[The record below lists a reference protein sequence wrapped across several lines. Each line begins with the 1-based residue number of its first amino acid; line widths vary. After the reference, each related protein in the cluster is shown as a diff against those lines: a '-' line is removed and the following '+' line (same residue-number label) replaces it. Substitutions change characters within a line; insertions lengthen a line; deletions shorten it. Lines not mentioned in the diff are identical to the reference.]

1 MTSEETN
8 RIVKE
13 LYQKVERFREAGIE
27 PYPNRAQVSHLIG
40 DVLGAYSEVE
50 DEERLAQAGEFK
62 LAGRIVSLRF
72 HGRASFAHLRDMS
85 GQIQLYFREDKVG
98 KEFYRKILKKM
109 DVGDFLGASG
119 TLFRTR
125 TGELTLQV
133 NEAKLLSKIVRPLPE
148 KWHGLK
154 DKELRYRQRYL
165 DLIANKES
173 RDRFLIRAKVVQGI
187 RNYLSSKGFIEVETP
202 TMQVIPG
209 GAAAKPF
216 VTHHNA
222 LDLELYLR
230 IAPELYLKR
239 LVVGG
244 FDRVFELGK
253 CYRNEGISSEHNPEF
268 TMVEFYMAYADYNTL
283 MELSEEMVSSLA
295 KEILGDSR
303 VPYGEYEIDFAPPW
317 RRVSFKEALTSI
329 GNAPE
334 EVWNSEEAA
343 RRFAEELEIETE
355 HLHSHGKV
363 LGEIF
368 DELVEPKL
376 IQPTFIYDYP
386 VDISP
391 LAKSKPEDPKVVERF
406 ELFVAGR
413 EIANAYTELNDPKEQ
428 RQRMLQQLRE
438 RDLGDEEAQR
448 LDEDYIRALEYGL
461 PPTAGEGI
469 GVDRLV
475 MLFTNAP
482 SIRDVILFPT
492 LRPQSG

>member
-40 DVLGAYSEVE
+40 DVLSAYSEVE

-98 KEFYRKILKKM
+98 REFYRKILKKM

-295 KEILGDSR
+295 KEILGDSK

-317 RRVSFKEALTSI
+317 KRISFKDALTSI

-334 EVWNSEEAA
+334 EVWDSEEAA

-368 DELVEPKL
+368 DELVEPNL

-492 LRPQSG
+492 LRPQGG

>member
-1 MTSEETN
+1 MANEDVN

-13 LYQKVERFREAGIE
+13 LYEKVERFKEAGID
-27 PYPNRAQVSHLIG
+27 PYPPRADVSHFVG
-40 DVLGAYSEVE
+40 DLLERYSEVE
-50 DEERLAQAGEFK
+50 DAEALANAGEFA

-72 HGRASFAHLRDMS
+72 HGRASFAHIRDMS
-85 GQIQLYFREDKVG
+85 GTIQLYFREDVVG
-98 KEFYRKILKKM
+98 KEFYRKVLKKL
-109 DVGDFLGASG
+109 DVGDFVGARG
-119 TLFRTR
+119 RLFRTR
-125 TGELTLQV
+125 TGELTVQV
-133 NEAKLLSKIVRPLPE
+133 ERADLLSKLVRPLPE

-165 DLIANKES
+165 DLVANEES
-173 RDRFLIRAKVVQGI
+173 RNRFLVRARMVQGI
-187 RNYLSSKGFIEVETP
+187 RNFLSSKRFIEVETP

-216 VTHHNA
+216 VTHHNT
-222 LDLELYLR
+222 LDLDLYLR

-253 CYRNEGISSEHNPEF
+253 CYRNEGISTEHNPEF
-268 TMVEFYMAYADYNTL
+268 TMVEFYMAYANYNTL
-283 MELSEEMVSSLA
+283 MELSEEMVSTLA
-295 KEILGDSR
+295 TEILGSTR
-303 VPYGEYEIDFAPPW
+303 VRYGDEEIDFTPPW
-317 RRVSFKEALTSI
+317 RRVSFKDALVEV
-329 GNAPE
+329 GGAPVQ
-334 EVWNSEEAA
+334 VWENEDSA
-343 RRFAEELEIETE
+343 RAFAEGLEIETE

-376 IQPTFIYDYP
+376 VQPTFVYDYP

-391 LAKSKPEDPKVVERF
+391 LAKSKPGDPGVVERF
-406 ELFVAGR
+406 ELFVARR
-413 EIANAYTELNDPKEQ
+413 EIANAYTELNDPREQ
-428 RQRMLQQLRE
+428 RERMLQQLRE

-448 LDEDYIRALEYGL
+448 LDEDYIRALEYAL

-475 MLFTNAP
+475 MLFTDAP

-492 LRPQSG
+492 LRPQGG

>member
-40 DVLGAYSEVE
+40 DVLSAYSEVE

>member
-295 KEILGDSR
+295 KEILGDSK

>member
-13 LYQKVERFREAGIE
+13 LYQKVERFRESGID
-27 PYPNRAQVSHLIG
+27 PYPPRAEVSHLIG
-40 DVLGAYSEVE
+40 EVRERYQSVE
-50 DEERLAQAGEFK
+50 DPETLAHAGEFS

-72 HGRASFAHLRDMS
+72 HGRASFAHIRDMS
-85 GQIQLYFREDKVG
+85 GEIQLYFREDKVG
-98 KEFYRKILKKM
+98 KEFYRRVLKKL
-109 DVGDFLGASG
+109 DVGDFVGVTG
-119 TLFRTR
+119 PIFRTR

-133 NEAKLLSKIVRPLPE
+133 ERAKLLSKIVRPLPE

-165 DLIANKES
+165 DLIANQES
-173 RDRFLIRAKVVQGI
+173 RERFLVRAKVVQGI
-187 RNYLSSKGFIEVETP
+187 RNFLSSKGFIEVETP

-253 CYRNEGISSEHNPEF
+253 CYRNEGISTEHNPEF
-268 TMVEFYMAYADYNTL
+268 TMVEFYMAYANYNTL
-283 MELSEEMVSSLA
+283 MELTEEMVSTLSN
-295 KEILGDSR
+295 EILGSTK
-303 VPYGEYEIDFAPPW
+303 VAYGDEEIDFTPPW
-317 RRVSFKEALTSI
+317 KRLSFKEALTEI
-329 GNAPE
+329 GGAPP
-334 EVWNSEEAA
+334 EVWENEEAA
-343 RRFAEELEIETE
+343 REFASKLEIETE

-363 LGEIF
+363 LGELF

-376 IQPTFIYDYP
+376 VQPTFVYDYP

-391 LAKSKPEDPKVVERF
+391 LAKSKPGDPRVVERF
-406 ELFVAGR
+406 ELFVARR

-428 RQRMLQQLRE
+428 RERMLQQLRE

-475 MLFTNAP
+475 MLLTNAP

-492 LRPQSG
+492 LRPQGS

>member
-27 PYPNRAQVSHLIG
+27 PYPHRAQVSHQVKE
-40 DVLGAYSEVE
+40 VLDAYQGVE
-50 DEERLAQAGEFK
+50 DTQALENAGEFS

-72 HGRASFAHLRDMS
+72 HGRASFAHIRDMS
-85 GQIQLYFREDKVG
+85 GQIQLYFREDEVG
-98 KEFYRKILKKM
+98 KEFYRKVLKKL
-109 DVGDFLGASG
+109 DVGDFVGVTG
-119 TLFRTR
+119 HLFRTR

-133 NEAKLLSKIVRPLPE
+133 ESAQLLSKIVRPLPE

-165 DLIANKES
+165 DLIANEES
-173 RDRFLIRAKVVQGI
+173 RNRFLTRAKVVQGI
-187 RNYLSSKGFIEVETP
+187 RNFLSSKGFIEVETP

-253 CYRNEGISSEHNPEF
+253 CYRNEGISTEHNPEF

-295 KEILGDSR
+295 KKVLGSTE
-303 VPYGEYEIDFAPPW
+303 VTYGDEKIDFTPPWNRISFRDALTEIGGAPPKVW
-317 RRVSFKEALTSI
+317 EDEAT
-329 GNAPE
+329 
-334 EVWNSEEAA
+334 A
-343 RRFAEELEIETE
+343 RTFAESLEIETG

-368 DELVEPKL
+368 DELVEPRL
-376 IQPTFIYDYP
+376 VQPTFVYDYP

-391 LAKSKPEDPKVVERF
+391 LAKSRPDDPRVVERF
-406 ELFVAGR
+406 ELFVARR
-413 EIANAYTELNDPKEQ
+413 EIANAYTELNDPREQKE
-428 RQRMLQQLRE
+428 RMLQQLRE

-469 GVDRLV
+469 GIDRLV
-475 MLFTNAP
+475 MLLTDAP

-492 LRPQSG
+492 LRPQDS